1 MASKF
6 ISGSTNRFAWKLRK
20 AYPSMTWGEC
30 FRTALLLGNWTDRP
44 EVDQSSSVFG
54 TWTLDS
60 QHSVAGH
67 FWALGKCY
75 DELQDKGRSFKFKKI
90 ASTLYSLCD
99 EGINVSW
106 AEIVNQKGWAEGVR
120 KEFIECFMSG
130 IDSVDTTDRM
140 MSLMARLPRER
151 TAIIRNPRWTL

>member
-30 FRTALLLGNWTDRP
+30 FRTALLLGEWTDRV
-44 EVDQSSSVFG
+44 ETNKSSSVFG
-54 TWTLDS
+54 TWNLQS

-75 DELQDKGRSFKFKKI
+75 DELQDAGRSFIFKKI
-90 ASTLYSLCD
+90 SKILYGLC
-99 EGINVSW
+99 ENGIQVTW
-106 AEIVNQKGWAEGVR
+106 AEVLNQKGWAEGIR
-120 KEFIECFMSG
+120 REFIECFMSG

-140 MSLMARLPRER
+140 MALQAQIGYEKTS
-151 TAIIRNPRWTL
+151 IIRNPHWTL